1 MKATRFCL
9 TLLLFSSGML
19 LLSTC
24 QKEGD
29 DIKIKKD
36 KVSGYVQKGPFIN
49 GTSILMSELNSSM
62 VQTGKIFTAQII
74 NNSGSFEINNISLAS
89 SYVEFSANGY
99 YFNEVQGDLSPATLN
114 LYALSDLTDIL
125 TVNINILTHLEKQ
138 RVAYLVKQNKS
149 FSEAKNIAQGE
160 ILAIFGFSLN
170 EMDNSE
176 ELDIS
181 VNNESNAI
189 LLAISIILQGNRS
202 VSDLTELLAT
212 ITNDIREDGILNSE
226 SIMLSLRNS
235 TKELNL
241 STIRSS
247 LVNRY
252 QNLGISATIPG
263 FEKYINDFLV
273 FTGQKPITTTQ
284 AATNIT
290 TTSVTLNAVVNANS
304 LSTAVIFEY
313 GKTIN
318 YGDTINATQSPVTG
332 SSSVSVSTALTE
344 LLPGTTY
351 HFRVKTKN
359 SLGITY
365 GSDLTFTSLGQ
376 LPSATTQEATD
387 ITTVSVI
394 LKGTVNANLLSTTV
408 MFEWGK
414 TITYSDS
421 ITATQSPV
429 SGSTPFNVS
438 SEITE
443 LSPGT
448 LYHFRIKTKNALG
461 TVYGSDLTF
470 TTLGGVPTAS
480 TQAATSIIRSGAILN
495 GMVNANDL
503 TTTVT
508 FEYGTTETYGSTIDA
523 TPNTVIGHTNTIV
536 NVALTGLNPE
546 TTYHFRVKSV
556 NSLGT
561 TYGSDMTFLTILQT
575 TINVKVEVAEDDAEE
590 YREDYLYDPAG
601 FMDIVSTDLELC
613 TQNANNRQ
621 YVGIIWRNVT
631 IPAGATIIS
640 AFVQFT
646 CDDNDN
652 QEGPLPV
659 DIVGI
664 KEVNTSAPFTSD
676 LFNISS
682 RPVTSA
688 KVTWDIPVW
697 ATIEERGPD
706 QKTTDIKTIIQEII
720 DQAGWASGNNLGIRI
735 SNEVMEKIHREASS
749 FEDMLP
755 GIQGPELIVT
765 YM

>member
-1 MKATRFCL
+1 
-9 TLLLFSSGML
+9 ML